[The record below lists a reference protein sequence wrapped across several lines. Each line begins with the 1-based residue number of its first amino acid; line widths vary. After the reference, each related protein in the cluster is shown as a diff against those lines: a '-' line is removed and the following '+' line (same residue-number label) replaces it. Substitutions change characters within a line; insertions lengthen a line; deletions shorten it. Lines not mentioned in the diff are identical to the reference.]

1 MFYYYY
7 FDYTYVLVIIGAL
20 ICCLASVWV
29 TSSMKKYHG
38 IKNQRGLT
46 GAQAAEQI
54 LRDGGIYDVGV
65 QCLRKG
71 AGDHYNPRTKTV
83 GLSYET
89 YHYPSVTAVAIAA
102 HECGHAKQHQENFVP
117 LRIRS
122 LLVPVVNIGTYL
134 GIPLII
140 LGVYLSFNQTLIQIG
155 IWAFVLAMLFQIV
168 TLPVEFNASNRALA
182 SIENRG
188 MLNSEEYAGAKKV
201 LTAAAMTYVAAT
213 ASSVLQLIRLVLLFG
228 GNRRR
233 D

>member
-1 MFYYYY
+1 M
-7 FDYTYVLVIIGAL
+7 
-20 ICCLASVWV
+20 
-29 TSSMKKYHG
+29 
-38 IKNQRGLT
+38 
-46 GAQAAEQI
+46 
-54 LRDGGIYDVGV
+54 
-65 QCLRKG
+65 
-71 AGDHYNPRTKTV
+71 
-83 GLSYET
+83 
-89 YHYPSVTAVAIAA
+89 
-102 HECGHAKQHQENFVP
+102 
-117 LRIRS
+117 
-122 LLVPVVNIGTYL
+122 VNIGTYL

>member
-7 FDYTYVLVIIGAL
+7 YDYTYILVIIGVIL
-20 ICCLASVWV
+20 CSIASVWV
-29 TSSMKKYHG
+29 TSSIKKYHG
-38 IKNQRGLT
+38 MRNQRGLT
-46 GAQAAEQI
+46 GGQAAEQI
-54 LRDGGIYDVGV
+54 LRDEGIYDVGV

-71 AGDHYNPRTKTV
+71 AGDHYNPKTKIV

-89 YHYPSVTAVAIAA
+89 YHYASVTAVAIAA
-102 HECGHAKQHQENFVP
+102 HECGHAKQHHENFAP

-168 TLPVEFNASNRALA
+168 TLPVEFNASKRALA
-182 SIENRG
+182 SIETRG
-188 MLNSEEYAGAKKV
+188 MLSSEEQRGAKKV

-213 ASSVLQLIRLVLLFG
+213 VSSVLQLIRMVMLFG